1 MDGLLAGFGFWLKVN
16 ARYPDFMHKKT
27 REALWLVDRKNPPW
41 VEMEMAA
48 MAPGTVDL
56 NPFLWNRRLSKYV
69 KAGEYEKT
77 LGLFRQM
84 QSKGMSPDA
93 FTFVPVLNACAS
105 LRALKE
111 GRYVHERII
120 QSGCESDVFVHSS
133 LIDMYAKC
141 GSIEDAWSVFTKVPS
156 NDVVSWTA
164 IIFAHVKCGQGQK
177 ALKLFQQMQQE
188 GVEPNS
194 VTFVGVLNACASVA
208 ALEEGRHVHKQ
219 IIQSGFESNIFVCSG
234 LVDMYAKCGSMEDAW
249 MLFSKMPS
257 HDVVSWTAMIF
268 GHVKCGQGQKA
279 LELFQQMKEE
289 GVKPNPVTFVAVL
302 NACASVLALEEGRH
316 AHEQIVQSGCESDV
330 FVHSSLVDMYAK
342 CGSMEDAWKVFTKM
356 PSPDAVSW
364 NAIIFAHVKC
374 GQGHKALDLFT
385 QMHQEGV
392 EPNFLT
398 FVGVLNACA
407 SLFAL
412 EEGRCAHKQIIQ
424 SGFESNV
431 FVCSGL
437 VDMYAKCG
445 SMEDAWRVFT
455 KMPSHDVVSWTAMI
469 FGCVKCR
476 QGWKALELFQR
487 MQQEGVE
494 PGPATFVGVLNACAS
509 VLALEQGRNTHEQ
522 IIQSGFESNVF
533 VGSSLVDMYAKC
545 GSMEDA
551 WRVFTKMPLR
561 DVVTWTAIIFGYV
574 KCGQA
579 CKALQLFQQM
589 QREDVEPGPGTFVGV
604 LNACASIMAFEEGRC
619 IHKQIIECSCE
630 TNVFVGNSLIDMYAK
645 CGSMREAWRVFDMMP
660 LRDVVSW
667 NALLSGFA
675 MHGHGKEALGH
686 FEQMCEAGV
695 EIDGVTFVC
704 LLSACSHAGLVC
716 EGLCYFD
723 SISLVY
729 GIPAAVEHYTCMV
742 DLLGRAGHLQAA
754 EDMIKTMSC
763 EPSAA
768 VWRALLGTCR
778 THGDVEMGEHIAKR
792 VIELEPENAAG
803 YVLLSNT
810 YAAAGKWDLSR
821 NVEWQRTERG
831 VKKQPGRTWIEVN
844 NEVHSFVVDDRVHPQ
859 MTEIRAELSR
869 LSWQLNDAGYM
880 PDTRFVLHDVDE
892 EEKLMQLC
900 HHSEKLSVA
909 FGLIS
914 TPPGTSLRIRKN
926 LRVCGDCHTF
936 MKFITKIVGRIIII
950 RDVNHVH
957 HFEDGVCSCR
967 DYW

>member
-84 QSKGMSPDA
+84 QSKGMSPDT

-120 QSGCESDVFVHSS
+120 QSGCESDVFVRSS

-141 GSIEDAWSVFTKVPS
+141 GSMEDAWSVFTKVPS

-177 ALKLFQQMQQE
+177 ALELFQQMQQE

-219 IIQSGFESNIFVCSG
+219 IIQSGFESNVFVCSG

-249 MLFSKMPS
+249 TLFSKMPS

-279 LELFQQMKEE
+279 LELFRQMKEE

-302 NACASVLALEEGRH
+302 NACASVLALQEGRH

-330 FVHSSLVDMYAK
+330 FVHSSLIDMYAK

-374 GQGHKALDLFT
+374 GQGQKALDLFT
-385 QMHQEGV
+385 QMHHEGV
-392 EPNFLT
+392 EPNSLT

-455 KMPSHDVVSWTAMI
+455 KMPSHDM
-469 FGCVKCR
+469 
-476 QGWKALELFQR
+476 
-487 MQQEGVE
+487 
-494 PGPATFVGVLNACAS
+494 
-509 VLALEQGRNTHEQ
+509 
-522 IIQSGFESNVF
+522 
-533 VGSSLVDMYAKC
+533 
-545 GSMEDA
+545 
-551 WRVFTKMPLR
+551 
-561 DVVTWTAIIFGYV
+561 VTWTAIIFGYV
-574 KCGQA
+574 KCGQG
-579 CKALQLFQQM
+579 CTALQLFQQM

-704 LLSACSHAGLVC
+704 LLSACSHAGLVY

-742 DLLGRAGHLQAA
+742 DLLGHAGHLQAA

-810 YAAAGKWDLSR
+810 YAAAGKWDLST

-844 NEVHSFVVDDRVHPQ
+844 NEVHSFTVDDRVHPQ

-869 LSWQLNDAGYM
+869 LSWQMNDAGYM

-914 TPPGTSLRIRKN
+914 TPPGTLLRIRKN

-950 RDVNHVH
+950 RDVNYVH

>member
-1 MDGLLAGFGFWLKVN
+1 
-16 ARYPDFMHKKT
+16 
-27 REALWLVDRKNPPW
+27 
-41 VEMEMAA
+41 
-48 MAPGTVDL
+48 
-56 NPFLWNRRLSKYV
+56 
-69 KAGEYEKT
+69 
-77 LGLFRQM
+77 
-84 QSKGMSPDA
+84 MSPDT

-120 QSGCESDVFVHSS
+120 QSGCESDVFVRSS

-141 GSIEDAWSVFTKVPS
+141 GSMEDAWSVFTKVPS

-164 IIFAHVKCGQGQK
+164 IIFAYVKSGQGQK
-177 ALKLFQQMQQE
+177 ALELFQQMQQE

-219 IIQSGFESNIFVCSG
+219 IIQSGFESDVFVCSG

-249 MLFSKMPS
+249 TLFSKMPS

-279 LELFQQMKEE
+279 LELFRQMQEE

-374 GQGHKALDLFT
+374 GQGQKALDLFM
-385 QMHQEGV
+385 QMHHEGV
-392 EPNFLT
+392 EPNSLT

-412 EEGRCAHKQIIQ
+412 
-424 SGFESNV
+424 
-431 FVCSGL
+431 
-437 VDMYAKCG
+437 
-445 SMEDAWRVFT
+445 
-455 KMPSHDVVSWTAMI
+455 
-469 FGCVKCR
+469 
-476 QGWKALELFQR
+476 
-487 MQQEGVE
+487 
-494 PGPATFVGVLNACAS
+494 
-509 VLALEQGRNTHEQ
+509 
-522 IIQSGFESNVF
+522 
-533 VGSSLVDMYAKC
+533 
-545 GSMEDA
+545 
-551 WRVFTKMPLR
+551 
-561 DVVTWTAIIFGYV
+561 
-574 KCGQA
+574 
-579 CKALQLFQQM
+579 
-589 QREDVEPGPGTFVGV
+589 
-604 LNACASIMAFEEGRC
+604 EEGRC

-667 NALLSGFA
+667 NALLSGYA

-704 LLSACSHAGLVC
+704 LLSACSHAGLVY

-729 GIPAAVEHYTCMV
+729 GIPAAVEHYTCIV
-742 DLLGRAGHLQAA
+742 DLLGHAGHLQAA

-768 VWRALLGTCR
+768 VWRALLSTCR

-810 YAAAGKWDLSR
+810 YAAAGKWDLST

-831 VKKQPGRTWIEVN
+831 VKKQPGCTWIEVN
-844 NEVHSFVVDDRVHPQ
+844 KEVHSFIVDDRVHPQ

-869 LSWQLNDAGYM
+869 LSWQMNGAGYM

-914 TPPGTSLRIRKN
+914 TPPGTPLRIRKN

-936 MKFITKIVGRIIII
+936 MKFITKIFGRIIII